1 MTYQVKSKQ
10 YTGYIHRCVAY
21 QDSRVILR
29 FDRALLNESKKA
41 AHRHAATSVKALL
54 RSIGEGLIRCP
65 HPAESQ
71 GITPL
76 LTTSRRQSISSVIDY
91 VKNVS
96 TWLAGS

>member
-41 AHRHAATSVKALL
+41 AHRHAATSVKAWNNFVS
-54 RSIGEGLIRCP
+54 RSGREE
-65 HPAESQ
+65 A
-71 GITPL
+71 
-76 LTTSRRQSISSVIDY
+76 VY
-91 VKNVS
+91 N
-96 TWLAGS
+96 